1 MVHVIFPQPEFF
13 VTSNLDIIL
22 PISSHSLIKTIA
34 TQMRNSKNEI
44 KETREYLEEIEK
56 RLQDLRKGFIKSE
69 TLQRKIVQHNKSL
82 GTQASSEIS

>member
-1 MVHVIFPQPEFF
+1 MQ
-13 VTSNLDIIL
+13 
-22 PISSHSLIKTIA
+22 
-34 TQMRNSKNEI
+34 NSKNEI